1 MLVWISDRL
10 WQVSEWFIAAA
21 SWCKAASIA
30 VLVYRVR
37 RKERRQ

>member
-10 WQVSEWFIAAA
+10 WKVSEWFIAAA

-30 VLVYRVR
+30 VLVYRLR
-37 RKERRQ
+37 RKENRR